1 MAEKSIHD
9 DLKLSNLLP
18 PLFICLV
25 VGTIW
30 SVYTCLHL
38 LPLLQLGVPVELQ
51 DASAVWRGYMQT
63 MISQILVSM
72 FLTCYARAILTSP
85 GEVPDTPEWRLGS
98 AHMPSTC
105 ELKITGERRI
115 CKWCMKYKP
124 DRCHHCRVCKTCILK
139 MDHHCPWIMNCVGW
153 GNHKYFMLVVI
164 YAATTCTF
172 IFLTVLESVGASV
185 DQDMPHFNRFLL
197 VLCMML
203 AFIMGSLMA
212 AFLGFHICLMC
223 RNMTTIEFCEKGT
236 MTRAAGSPGY
246 DRGLWE
252 NLTQVLGPQ
261 PLLWLLP
268 LDRARGNGLQFKLD
282 AIVEQADPEWTSSGQ
297 SVALTQG

>member
-1 MAEKSIHD
+1 MADKPIRD

-25 VGTIW
+25 IGTIW

-38 LPLLQLGVPVELQ
+38 LPLLQIGVPAAFQ
-51 DASAVWRGYMQT
+51 DVSAVRRGSLQA
-63 MISQILVSM
+63 MISQLLVSL
-72 FLTCYARAILTSP
+72 FLTCYTRACLTSP

-98 AHMPSTC
+98 AHVPSTR
-105 ELKITGERRI
+105 EVKNTGERRI

-124 DRCHHCRVCKTCILK
+124 DRCHHCRVCKTCVLK

-153 GNHKYFMLVVI
+153 GNHKFFFLVVV

-172 IFLTVLESVGASV
+172 IFFTVLESVAASV
-185 DQDMPHFNRFLL
+185 DKDMPHLNRFLL

-203 AFIMGSLMA
+203 AFIMGTLMII
-212 AFLGFHICLMC
+212 FLGFHTCLML
-223 RNMTTIEFCEKGT
+223 RAMTTIEFCEKGT
-236 MTRAAGSPGY
+236 MVRAAGTPNY
-246 DRGLWE
+246 DRGVWE
-252 NLTQVLGPQ
+252 NVTQVLGPR

-268 LDRARGNGLQFKLD
+268 TDPARGDGMHFGRLD
-282 AIVEQADPEWTSSGQ
+282 D
-297 SVALTQG
+297 